1 MKASGMNEQRVVL
14 VTGGASG
21 IGAATVRNFIAQGW
35 NVIVNYFLEREAA
48 AAEQLAAEAA
58 AANLRCL
65 TVRGDVGV
73 DEDCRRMAAM
83 GMAQF
88 GRIDA
93 LVSSAGTAR
102 LVAQHDLEAL
112 TLDDFLIT
120 TTVNT
125 AGPFQ
130 IIRAC
135 APALRVARGAVVIVS
150 SYGALTGTGSSIAY
164 AASKGATN
172 TLTLSLARILAPEIR
187 VNAVCP
193 ALVADGFVQR
203 LDPELFERRAAMQRG
218 RAPLQKVGSASEV
231 ASDIYWLVA
240 GASLMTGAVLM
251 LDAGLHLNMDG

>member
-1 MKASGMNEQRVVL
+1 MTEQRVVL
-14 VTGGASG
+14 ITGGASG
-21 IGAATVRNFIAQGW
+21 IGAATVRHFLAQGW
-35 NVIVNYFLEREAA
+35 NVIVNYFLEGEAA
-48 AAEQLAAEAA
+48 PVEQLKAEAA
-58 AANLRCL
+58 AATLQCL
-65 TVRGDVGV
+65 PIRGDVGV
-73 DEDCRRMAAM
+73 DDDCRRMAEA
-83 GMAQF
+83 GVAHF

-102 LVAQHDLEAL
+102 MVAQHDLDAL
-112 TLDDFLIT
+112 TLNDFLVT

-130 IIRAC
+130 IVRAC

-164 AASKGATN
+164 AASKAASN
-172 TLTLSLARILAPEIR
+172 TLTLSLARILAPEVR

-203 LDPELFERRAAMQRG
+203 LDPELFERRAAVQRS

-231 ASDIYWLVA
+231 AGDIYWLVA

>member
-1 MKASGMNEQRVVL
+1 MTGARVAL

-21 IGAATVRNFIAQGW
+21 IGAATVRHFMAQGW
-35 NVIVNYFLEREAA
+35 DVVVNYFLEGEAP
-48 AAEQLAAEAA
+48 
-58 AANLRCL
+58 AANQLVEEASAAGL
-65 TVRGDVGV
+65 QGLAVRGDVGI
-73 DEDCRRMAAM
+73 DEDCRRIADAATTR
-83 GMAQF
+83 F

-93 LVSSAGTAR
+93 LISCAGTTR
-102 LVAQHDLEAL
+102 VVPQTDLDAL
-112 TLDDFLIT
+112 TLDDFRLT
-120 TTVNT
+120 MTVNT

-130 IIRAC
+130 IVRAC
-135 APALRVARGAVVIVS
+135 APALRAAKGAVVIVS
-150 SYGALTGTGSSIAY
+150 SYAAFTGTGSSIAY

-203 LDPELFERRAAMQRG
+203 LNPEVFAQRAAKQRD
-218 RAPLQKVGSASEV
+218 RAPLKKIGHAAEV
-231 ASDIYWLVA
+231 AADIHWLAA